1 MEEYTVQLLFSQN
14 DNLLRL
20 GTTNEKVW
28 DSLNKMTEEYNTSV
42 DTLKTQDDTNQ
53 KRVKSKKLMQTKI
66 YVINQEPVL

>member
-1 MEEYTVQLLFSQN
+1 MEEYAVQLLFPQN

-28 DSLNKMTEEYNTSV
+28 DSFNKMTEEYNTSV

-53 KRVKSKKLMQTKI
+53 KRVKSKKFMQTKI